1 MTLREFRER
10 VNVHLYN
17 SKERVLRIFRILNF
31 FVSTTALVL
40 LAAFYGFPHDSATA
54 EYILQGITVSFIF
67 YVLHY
72 LVRVIY
78 EFHPW
83 TFIKRTKGRAL
94 LMSILVVEGT
104 SDLLTGQLLVE
115 PLVRSMGWDSARDL
129 YTIFIQIYFFLM
141 VIAEVFRKGSNIL
154 PKFRMNP
161 AVIFILSFSAII
173 SVGTVLLMLPEMTT
187 IPGGMP
193 WVDALFTS
201 TSATCVT
208 GLMVVDTVSYFTF
221 KGQMVLLILI
231 QLGGLNLIAFGSF
244 LALAARFGLGVRQHD
259 VIEDFVNRDNFQ
271 SSSGM
276 LGKVIKWCIG
286 IEALGAVALYASWAD
301 TVNFANWTD
310 RIFYSIFHSISA
322 FNNAGISLFTGGLAA
337 PEVAENWLMHWI
349 VTLLVFFGA
358 LGMMAIFDLFDPSR
372 MRERMKQPWKQI
384 GFATKIALYFSI
396 ALVVIGSAAFFFLEQ
411 EGTLKGMSTWGQ
423 ITTSVFQSATRTSGF
438 NTVDIGA
445 VGIPM
450 LFLLTVLMFIGS
462 SSSSTGGGIKTS
474 TLAIVLADVWR
485 TIRGF
490 EYVQLF
496 QRTIP
501 EILRSRAY
509 SVLLF
514 FLVGNLL
521 CIFVL
526 SITEAEILAQN
537 GRNLLD
543 LTFEQVSA
551 MGTVGLSTGITADL
565 STAGKFIISAS
576 MFVGRVGTLTVAF
589 AIGGR
594 LVHNHFKYPEGH
606 TMVG

>member
-1 MTLREFRER
+1 MKLSEFRER
-10 VNVHLYN
+10 ANVHLYN
-17 SKERVLRIFRILNF
+17 SKDAVLRAFRVLNF

-40 LAAFYGFPHDSATA
+40 LAAYYGFPQDSASSDL
-54 EYILQGITVSFIF
+54 ILKGVTGSFIF
-67 YVLHY
+67 YVTHY
-72 LVRVIY
+72 IVRVVY
-78 EFHPW
+78 EFHPL
-83 TFIKRTKGRAL
+83 TFIKRTAL
-94 LMSILVVEGT
+94 EAGVMAILVIEGI
-104 SDLLTGQLLVE
+104 SDLLTGHLLLE
-115 PLVRSMGWDSARDL
+115 PLISSWGIRSARDV
-129 YTIFIQIYFFLM
+129 YTLFIQGYFFLM
-141 VIAEVFRKGSNIL
+141 VLAELFRGGTIL
-154 PKFRMNP
+154 PKIRLNP

-173 SVGTVLLMLPEMTT
+173 TVGTILLMLPEMTT
-187 IPGGMP
+187 IEGGMP

-208 GLMVVDTVSYFTF
+208 GLMLVDTVNYFTF
-221 KGQMVLLILI
+221 KGQVVLLLLI

-259 VIEDFVNRDNFQ
+259 VIEDFVNRDNVQ

-276 LGKVIKWCIG
+276 LRKVLMWCVG
-286 IEALGAVALYASWAD
+286 IEFVGTIALFASWDEQVAFTGLGD
-301 TVNFANWTD
+301 K
-310 RIFYSIFHSISA
+310 IFYSLFHSVSA
-322 FNNAGISLFTGGLAA
+322 FNNAGISLFTNGLAA
-337 PEVAENWLMHWI
+337 PEVATNWTMHWI

-372 MRERMKQPWKQI
+372 LRERMKQPWKQI
-384 GFATKIALYFSI
+384 GFATKIALYFSVI
-396 ALVVIGSAAFFFLEQ
+396 LVLIGAVSYFLLEQ
-411 EGTLKGMSTWGQ
+411 DGTLKGMSTWGQ

-438 NTVDIGA
+438 NTVDIGS
-445 VGIPM
+445 VGVPM
-450 LFLLTVLMFIGS
+450 LFMLTILMFIGS

-485 TIRGF
+485 TIRGI

-501 EILRSRAY
+501 EVLRSRAY

-514 FLVGNLL
+514 FLMGNLL

-594 LVHNHFKYPEGH
+594 LVTNHFKYPEGH